1 MDIITLLKVQEF
13 FSNSRPDLSND
24 LLTVL
29 ICIEGVRLEKMKKF
43 QFKAIITVT
52 MIMINLIQLKENMLD
67 IF

>member
-1 MDIITLLKVQEF
+1 M
-13 FSNSRPDLSND
+13 
-24 LLTVL
+24 TVL

-43 QFKAIITVT
+43 QFKAIITAT